1 MYSSVLSA
9 TISGVEGVPVLVE
22 ADVSGGLPVFSMV
35 GYLSSRVREAQERVW
50 TALRNTGLT
59 FPPKRITVNLSPA
72 DIRKEGTRFDLPIAA
87 ALLGAFGYLEHEK
100 LQGVCMAGELG
111 LNGEIK
117 GVRGI
122 LPIVDTAVKNRCP
135 LCIVPSANLAETA
148 GFCGIKVLGV
158 SSLEE
163 FLELAKLED
172 WGASLV
178 SEPESKEEKD
188 EEYQDDFSDI
198 LGQEAAKRAAV
209 IAAAGF
215 HNILFIGT
223 KGAGKT
229 MIATRL
235 PTIFPELDRMKGVD
249 KRNGRGHKDVFLHTL
264 KVVDSVAEKSDDLW
278 LRWAALL
285 HDIGKP
291 ATKQWDEKAG
301 WTFRNH
307 NFIGS
312 KMVPGIFR
320 RLRLPLGEPMKFVQ
334 KMVDLHMR
342 PIVLSED
349 VVTDSAVRRLLFDA
363 GDDIDKLM
371 LLCESDITSANREK
385 VKRFSDNFQLVRRKL
400 KELEEKDRIRNFQPP
415 VDGEEIMRVFGIP
428 PCNVI
433 GELKS
438 QIKDAIL
445 DGKIANEHDA
455 AYQLLLKIAA
465 ERGLYP
471 VERSNESDEP

>member
-1 MYSSVLSA
+1 MNFA
-9 TISGVEGVPVLVE
+9 EKIDT
-22 ADVSGGLPVFSMV
+22 PVFHALSETADSLGLECYAIGGYVRDLLLHRPSKDIDVVVV
-35 GYLSSRVREAQERVW
+35 GSGIEMAK
-50 TALRNTGLT
+50 A
-59 FPPKRITVNLSPA
+59 FAKRI
-72 DIRKEGTRFDLPIAA
+72 G
-87 ALLGAFGYLEHEK
+87 
-100 LQGVCMAGELG
+100 
-111 LNGEIK
+111 K
-117 GVRGI
+117 G
-122 LPIVDTAVKNRCP
+122 
-135 LCIVPSANLAETA
+135 ANLAVFKTYGTA
-148 GFCGIKVLGV
+148 QVKRGDVEVEFVGARRESYHRDSRNPIV
-158 SSLEE
+158 EE
-163 FLELAKLED
+163 GTLED
-172 WGASLV
+172 DQNRRDFTVNALAICLN
-178 SEPESKEEKD
+178 KERFGELTDPFGGLADMERKILRTPLD
-188 EEYQDDFSDI
+188 PDVTFSDDPLRMMRAVRFATQLGFTIEQRTFEAIGRNSGRIEIITKERITDELNKIMQADRPSTGFI
-198 LGQEAAKRAAV
+198 LMEQTGLLAR
-209 IAAAGF
+209 
-215 HNILFIGT
+215 
-223 KGAGKT
+223 
-229 MIATRL
+229 
-235 PTIFPELDRMKGVD
+235 IFPELDRMKGVD

-471 VERSNESDEP
+471 VKHKD

>member
-1 MYSSVLSA
+1 MNF
-9 TISGVEGVPVLVE
+9 
-22 ADVSGGLPVFSMV
+22 ADKIDTPVFHALSETADSLGLECYAIGGYVRDLLLHRPSKDIDVVVV
-35 GYLSSRVREAQERVW
+35 GSGIEMAK
-50 TALRNTGLT
+50 A
-59 FPPKRITVNLSPA
+59 FAKRI
-72 DIRKEGTRFDLPIAA
+72 G
-87 ALLGAFGYLEHEK
+87 
-100 LQGVCMAGELG
+100 
-111 LNGEIK
+111 K
-117 GVRGI
+117 G
-122 LPIVDTAVKNRCP
+122 
-135 LCIVPSANLAETA
+135 ANLAVFKTYGTA
-148 GFCGIKVLGV
+148 QVKRGDVEVEFVGARRESYHRDSRNPIV
-158 SSLEE
+158 EE
-163 FLELAKLED
+163 GTLED
-172 WGASLV
+172 DQNRRDFTVNALAICLNKKRFGELTDPFGGLADMERKILRTPLDPDV
-178 SEPESKEEKD
+178 T
-188 EEYQDDFSDI
+188 FSDDPLRMMRAVRFATQLRFTIEQRTFEAIGRNSGRIEIITKERITDELNKIMQADRPSTGFI
-198 LGQEAAKRAAV
+198 LMEQTG
-209 IAAAGF
+209 
-215 HNILFIGT
+215 LL
-223 KGAGKT
+223 
-229 MIATRL
+229 TR
-235 PTIFPELDRMKGVD
+235 IFPELDRMKGVD

-385 VKRFSDNFQLVRRKL
+385 VKRFSDNFQLARRKL

>member
-1 MYSSVLSA
+1 MNF
-9 TISGVEGVPVLVE
+9 
-22 ADVSGGLPVFSMV
+22 ADKIDTPVFHALSETADSLGLECYAIGGYVRDLLLHRPSKDIDVVVV
-35 GYLSSRVREAQERVW
+35 GSGIEMAK
-50 TALRNTGLT
+50 A
-59 FPPKRITVNLSPA
+59 FAKRI
-72 DIRKEGTRFDLPIAA
+72 G
-87 ALLGAFGYLEHEK
+87 
-100 LQGVCMAGELG
+100 
-111 LNGEIK
+111 K
-117 GVRGI
+117 G
-122 LPIVDTAVKNRCP
+122 
-135 LCIVPSANLAETA
+135 ANLAVFKTYGTA
-148 GFCGIKVLGV
+148 QVKRGDVEVEFVGARRESYHRDSRNPIV
-158 SSLEE
+158 EE
-163 FLELAKLED
+163 GTLED
-172 WGASLV
+172 DQNRRDFTVNALAICLN
-178 SEPESKEEKD
+178 KERFGELTDPFGGLADMERKILRTPLD
-188 EEYQDDFSDI
+188 PDVTFSDDPLRMMRAVRFATQLRFTIEQRTFEAIGRNSGRIEIITKERITDELNKIMQADRPSTGFI
-198 LGQEAAKRAAV
+198 LMEQTGLLAR
-209 IAAAGF
+209 
-215 HNILFIGT
+215 
-223 KGAGKT
+223 
-229 MIATRL
+229 
-235 PTIFPELDRMKGVD
+235 IFPELDRMKGVD

>member
-1 MYSSVLSA
+1 MNF
-9 TISGVEGVPVLVE
+9 
-22 ADVSGGLPVFSMV
+22 ADKIDTPVFHALSETADSLGLECYAIGGYVRDLLLHRPSKDIDVVVV
-35 GYLSSRVREAQERVW
+35 GSGIEMAK
-50 TALRNTGLT
+50 A
-59 FPPKRITVNLSPA
+59 FAKRI
-72 DIRKEGTRFDLPIAA
+72 G
-87 ALLGAFGYLEHEK
+87 
-100 LQGVCMAGELG
+100 
-111 LNGEIK
+111 K
-117 GVRGI
+117 G
-122 LPIVDTAVKNRCP
+122 
-135 LCIVPSANLAETA
+135 ANLAVFKTYGTA
-148 GFCGIKVLGV
+148 QVKRGDVEVEFVGARRESYHRDSRNPIV
-158 SSLEE
+158 EE
-163 FLELAKLED
+163 GTLED
-172 WGASLV
+172 DQNRRDFTVNALAICLNKKRFGELTDPFGGLADMERKILRTPLDPDV
-178 SEPESKEEKD
+178 T
-188 EEYQDDFSDI
+188 FSDDPLRMMRAVRFATQLRFTIEQRTFEAIGRNSGRIEIITKERITDELNKIMQADRPSTGFI
-198 LGQEAAKRAAV
+198 LMEQTG
-209 IAAAGF
+209 
-215 HNILFIGT
+215 LL
-223 KGAGKT
+223 
-229 MIATRL
+229 TR
-235 PTIFPELDRMKGVD
+235 IFPELDRMKGVD

-385 VKRFSDNFQLVRRKL
+385 VKRFSDNFQLVRHKL

>member
-1 MYSSVLSA
+1 MNFA
-9 TISGVEGVPVLVE
+9 EKIDT
-22 ADVSGGLPVFSMV
+22 PVFHALSETAESLGLECYAIGGYVRDLLLHRPSKDIDVVVV
-35 GYLSSRVREAQERVW
+35 GSGIEMAK
-50 TALRNTGLT
+50 A
-59 FPPKRITVNLSPA
+59 FAKRI
-72 DIRKEGTRFDLPIAA
+72 G
-87 ALLGAFGYLEHEK
+87 
-100 LQGVCMAGELG
+100 
-111 LNGEIK
+111 NG
-117 GVRGI
+117 
-122 LPIVDTAVKNRCP
+122 
-135 LCIVPSANLAETA
+135 ANLAVFKTYGTA
-148 GFCGIKVLGV
+148 QVKRGDVEVEFVGARRESYHRDSRNPIV
-158 SSLEE
+158 EE
-163 FLELAKLED
+163 GTLED
-172 WGASLV
+172 DQNRRDFTVNALAICLN
-178 SEPESKEEKD
+178 KERFGELTDPFGGLADMERKILRTPLD
-188 EEYQDDFSDI
+188 PDVTFSDDPLRMMRAVRFATQLGFTIEQRTFEAIGRNSGRIEIITKERITDELNKIMRADRPSTGFI
-198 LGQEAAKRAAV
+198 LMEQTGLLAR
-209 IAAAGF
+209 
-215 HNILFIGT
+215 
-223 KGAGKT
+223 
-229 MIATRL
+229 
-235 PTIFPELDRMKGVD
+235 IFPELDRMKGVD

-285 HDIGKP
+285 HDIGKL

-400 KELEEKDRIRNFQPP
+400 KELEEKDHIRNFQPP

>member
-1 MYSSVLSA
+1 MNF
-9 TISGVEGVPVLVE
+9 
-22 ADVSGGLPVFSMV
+22 ADKIDTPVFHALSETADSLGLECYAIGGYVRDLLLHRPSKDIDVVVV
-35 GYLSSRVREAQERVW
+35 GSGIEMAK
-50 TALRNTGLT
+50 A
-59 FPPKRITVNLSPA
+59 FAKRI
-72 DIRKEGTRFDLPIAA
+72 G
-87 ALLGAFGYLEHEK
+87 
-100 LQGVCMAGELG
+100 
-111 LNGEIK
+111 K
-117 GVRGI
+117 G
-122 LPIVDTAVKNRCP
+122 
-135 LCIVPSANLAETA
+135 ANLAVFKTYGTA
-148 GFCGIKVLGV
+148 QVKRGDVEVEFVGARRESYHRDSRNPIV
-158 SSLEE
+158 EE
-163 FLELAKLED
+163 GTLED
-172 WGASLV
+172 DQNRRDFTVNALAICLN
-178 SEPESKEEKD
+178 KEKFGELTDPFGGLADMERKILRTPLD
-188 EEYQDDFSDI
+188 PDVTFSDDPLRMMRAVRFATQLRFTIEQRTFEAIGRNSGRIEIITKERITDELNKIMQAYRPSTGFI
-198 LGQEAAKRAAV
+198 LMEQTGLLAR
-209 IAAAGF
+209 
-215 HNILFIGT
+215 
-223 KGAGKT
+223 
-229 MIATRL
+229 
-235 PTIFPELDRMKGVD
+235 IFPELDRMKGVD

-438 QIKDAIL
+438 QIKDSIL
-445 DGKIANEHDA
+445 DGKIPNEHDA

>member
-1 MYSSVLSA
+1 MNF
-9 TISGVEGVPVLVE
+9 
-22 ADVSGGLPVFSMV
+22 ADKIDTPVFHALSETADSLGLECYAIGGYVRDLLLHRPSKDIDVVVV
-35 GYLSSRVREAQERVW
+35 GSGIEMAK
-50 TALRNTGLT
+50 A
-59 FPPKRITVNLSPA
+59 FAKRI
-72 DIRKEGTRFDLPIAA
+72 G
-87 ALLGAFGYLEHEK
+87 
-100 LQGVCMAGELG
+100 
-111 LNGEIK
+111 K
-117 GVRGI
+117 G
-122 LPIVDTAVKNRCP
+122 
-135 LCIVPSANLAETA
+135 ANLAVFKTYGTA
-148 GFCGIKVLGV
+148 QVKRGDVEVEFVGARRESYHRDSRNPIV
-158 SSLEE
+158 EE
-163 FLELAKLED
+163 GTLED
-172 WGASLV
+172 DQNRRDFTVNALAICLNKKRFGELTDPFGGLADMERKILRTPLDPDV
-178 SEPESKEEKD
+178 T
-188 EEYQDDFSDI
+188 FSDDPLRMMRAVRFATQLRFTIEQRTFEAIGRNSGRIEIITKERITDELNKIMQADRPSTGFI
-198 LGQEAAKRAAV
+198 LMEQTG
-209 IAAAGF
+209 
-215 HNILFIGT
+215 LL
-223 KGAGKT
+223 
-229 MIATRL
+229 TR
-235 PTIFPELDRMKGVD
+235 IFPELDRMKGVD

-291 ATKQWDEKAG
+291 ATKQWNEKAG

-465 ERGLYP
+465 EQGLYP

>member
-1 MYSSVLSA
+1 MNF
-9 TISGVEGVPVLVE
+9 
-22 ADVSGGLPVFSMV
+22 ADKIDTPVFHALSETADSLGLECYAIGGYVRDLLLHRPSKDIDVVVV
-35 GYLSSRVREAQERVW
+35 GSGIEMAK
-50 TALRNTGLT
+50 A
-59 FPPKRITVNLSPA
+59 FAKRI
-72 DIRKEGTRFDLPIAA
+72 G
-87 ALLGAFGYLEHEK
+87 
-100 LQGVCMAGELG
+100 
-111 LNGEIK
+111 K
-117 GVRGI
+117 G
-122 LPIVDTAVKNRCP
+122 
-135 LCIVPSANLAETA
+135 ANLAVFKTYGTA
-148 GFCGIKVLGV
+148 QVKRGDVEV
-158 SSLEE
+158 E
-163 FLELAKLED
+163 FVGARRESYHRDSRNPIVEDGTLED
-172 WGASLV
+172 DQNRRDFTVNALAICLN
-178 SEPESKEEKD
+178 KERFGELTDPFGGLADMKRKILRTPLD
-188 EEYQDDFSDI
+188 PDVTFSDDPLRMMRAVRFATQLRFTIEQRTFEAIGRNSGRIEIITKERITDELNKIMQADRPSTGFI
-198 LGQEAAKRAAV
+198 LMEQTG
-209 IAAAGF
+209 
-215 HNILFIGT
+215 LL
-223 KGAGKT
+223 
-229 MIATRL
+229 TR
-235 PTIFPELDRMKGVD
+235 IFPELDRMKGVD

>member
-1 MYSSVLSA
+1 MFKTYGTAQVKR
-9 TISGVEGVPVLVE
+9 GDVEVE
-22 ADVSGGLPVFSMV
+22 FVGARRESYHRDSRNPIVEDGTLEDDQNRRDFTVNALAICLNKERFGELTDPFGGLADMKRKILRTPLDPDVTFSDDPLRMM
-35 GYLSSRVREAQERVW
+35 RAVRFATQLRFTIEQRTFEAIGRNSGRIEIITKERI
-50 TALRNTGLT
+50 TDELNKIMQADRPSTGFILMEQTGL
-59 FPPKRITVNLSPA
+59 L
-72 DIRKEGTRFDLPIAA
+72 TR
-87 ALLGAFGYLEHEK
+87 
-100 LQGVCMAGELG
+100 
-111 LNGEIK
+111 
-117 GVRGI
+117 
-122 LPIVDTAVKNRCP
+122 
-135 LCIVPSANLAETA
+135 
-148 GFCGIKVLGV
+148 
-158 SSLEE
+158 
-163 FLELAKLED
+163 
-172 WGASLV
+172 
-178 SEPESKEEKD
+178 
-188 EEYQDDFSDI
+188 
-198 LGQEAAKRAAV
+198 
-209 IAAAGF
+209 
-215 HNILFIGT
+215 
-223 KGAGKT
+223 
-229 MIATRL
+229 
-235 PTIFPELDRMKGVD
+235 IFPELDRMKGVD

>member
-1 MYSSVLSA
+1 MNF
-9 TISGVEGVPVLVE
+9 
-22 ADVSGGLPVFSMV
+22 ADKIDTPVFHALSETADSLGLECYAIGGYVRDLLLHRPSKDIDVVVV
-35 GYLSSRVREAQERVW
+35 GSGIEMAK
-50 TALRNTGLT
+50 A
-59 FPPKRITVNLSPA
+59 FAKRI
-72 DIRKEGTRFDLPIAA
+72 G
-87 ALLGAFGYLEHEK
+87 
-100 LQGVCMAGELG
+100 
-111 LNGEIK
+111 K
-117 GVRGI
+117 G
-122 LPIVDTAVKNRCP
+122 
-135 LCIVPSANLAETA
+135 ANLAVFKTYGTA
-148 GFCGIKVLGV
+148 QVKRGDVEVEFVGARRESYHRDSRNPIV
-158 SSLEE
+158 EE
-163 FLELAKLED
+163 GTLED
-172 WGASLV
+172 DQNRRDFTVNALAICLN
-178 SEPESKEEKD
+178 KERFGELTDPFGGLADMERKILRTPLD
-188 EEYQDDFSDI
+188 PDVTFSDDPLRMMRAVRFATQLGFTIEQRTFEAIGRNSGRIEIITKERITDELNKIMQADRPSTGFI
-198 LGQEAAKRAAV
+198 LMEQTGLLAR
-209 IAAAGF
+209 
-215 HNILFIGT
+215 
-223 KGAGKT
+223 
-229 MIATRL
+229 
-235 PTIFPELDRMKGVD
+235 IFPELDRMKGVD

-471 VERSNESDEP
+471 VKQSNESDEP

>member
-1 MYSSVLSA
+1 MNF
-9 TISGVEGVPVLVE
+9 
-22 ADVSGGLPVFSMV
+22 ADKIDTPVFHALSETADSLGLECYAIGGYVRDLLLHRPSKDIDVVVV
-35 GYLSSRVREAQERVW
+35 GSGIEMAK
-50 TALRNTGLT
+50 A
-59 FPPKRITVNLSPA
+59 FAKRI
-72 DIRKEGTRFDLPIAA
+72 G
-87 ALLGAFGYLEHEK
+87 
-100 LQGVCMAGELG
+100 
-111 LNGEIK
+111 K
-117 GVRGI
+117 G
-122 LPIVDTAVKNRCP
+122 
-135 LCIVPSANLAETA
+135 ANLAVFKTYGTA
-148 GFCGIKVLGV
+148 QVKRGDVEVEFVGARRESYHRDSRNPIV
-158 SSLEE
+158 EE
-163 FLELAKLED
+163 GTLED
-172 WGASLV
+172 DQNRRDFTVNALAICLNKKRFGELTDPFGGLADMERKILRTPLDPDV
-178 SEPESKEEKD
+178 T
-188 EEYQDDFSDI
+188 FSDDPLRMMRAVRFATQLRFTIEQRTFEAIGRNSGRIEIITKERITDELNKIMQADRPSTGFI
-198 LGQEAAKRAAV
+198 LMEQTGLLAR
-209 IAAAGF
+209 
-215 HNILFIGT
+215 
-223 KGAGKT
+223 
-229 MIATRL
+229 
-235 PTIFPELDRMKGVD
+235 IFPELDRMKGVD

-471 VERSNESDEP
+471 VKQSNESDEP

>member
-1 MYSSVLSA
+1 MLHFVSEEEREVVY
-9 TISGVEGVPVLVE
+9 ILVAQAE
-22 ADVSGGLPVFSMV
+22 LVVQ
-35 GYLSSRVREAQERVW
+35 RVRPDVFV
-50 TALRNTGLT
+50 LT
-59 FPPKRITVNLSPA
+59 VVGDFSHRHVVVVGSGIEMAKAFAKRI
-72 DIRKEGTRFDLPIAA
+72 G
-87 ALLGAFGYLEHEK
+87 
-100 LQGVCMAGELG
+100 
-111 LNGEIK
+111 K
-117 GVRGI
+117 G
-122 LPIVDTAVKNRCP
+122 
-135 LCIVPSANLAETA
+135 ANLAVFKTYGTA
-148 GFCGIKVLGV
+148 QVKRGDVEVEFVGARRESYHRDSRNPIV
-158 SSLEE
+158 EE
-163 FLELAKLED
+163 GTLED
-172 WGASLV
+172 DQNRRDFTVNALAICLNKKRFGELTDPFGGLADMERKILRTPLDPDV
-178 SEPESKEEKD
+178 T
-188 EEYQDDFSDI
+188 FSDDPLRMMRAVRFATQLRFTIEQRTFEAIGRNSGRIEIITKERITDELNKIMQADRPSTGFI
-198 LGQEAAKRAAV
+198 LMEQTG
-209 IAAAGF
+209 
-215 HNILFIGT
+215 LL
-223 KGAGKT
+223 
-229 MIATRL
+229 TR
-235 PTIFPELDRMKGVD
+235 IFPELDRMKGVD

-385 VKRFSDNFQLVRRKL
+385 VKRFSDNFQLVRHKL

>member
-1 MYSSVLSA
+1 MNF
-9 TISGVEGVPVLVE
+9 
-22 ADVSGGLPVFSMV
+22 ADKIDTPVFHALSETADSLGLECYAIGGYVRDLLLHRPSKDIDVVVV
-35 GYLSSRVREAQERVW
+35 GSGIEMAK
-50 TALRNTGLT
+50 A
-59 FPPKRITVNLSPA
+59 FAKRI
-72 DIRKEGTRFDLPIAA
+72 G
-87 ALLGAFGYLEHEK
+87 
-100 LQGVCMAGELG
+100 
-111 LNGEIK
+111 K
-117 GVRGI
+117 G
-122 LPIVDTAVKNRCP
+122 
-135 LCIVPSANLAETA
+135 ANLAVFKTYGTA
-148 GFCGIKVLGV
+148 QVKRGDVEVEFVGARRESYHRDSRNPIV
-158 SSLEE
+158 EE
-163 FLELAKLED
+163 GTLED
-172 WGASLV
+172 DQNRRDFTVNALAICLNKKRFGELTDPFGGLADMERKILRTPLDPDV
-178 SEPESKEEKD
+178 T
-188 EEYQDDFSDI
+188 FSDDPLRMMRAVRFATQLRFTIEQRTFEAIGRNSGRIEIITKERITDELNKIMQADRPSTGFI
-198 LGQEAAKRAAV
+198 LMEQTG
-209 IAAAGF
+209 
-215 HNILFIGT
+215 LL
-223 KGAGKT
+223 
-229 MIATRL
+229 TR
-235 PTIFPELDRMKGVD
+235 IFPELDRMKGVD